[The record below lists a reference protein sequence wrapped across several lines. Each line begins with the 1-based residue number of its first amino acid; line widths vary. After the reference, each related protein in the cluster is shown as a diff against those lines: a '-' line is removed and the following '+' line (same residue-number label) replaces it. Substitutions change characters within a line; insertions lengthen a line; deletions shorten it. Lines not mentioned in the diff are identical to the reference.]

1 MENKDKSK
9 KKKKVVRKK
18 KDITKEIDNEFFL
31 FTFLLA
37 TISILATALKSYT
50 FNLFGCNITF
60 AVFILPCIVFTS
72 NYITKKLGFKYSLK
86 STIISTLIIIAFII
100 LIEDLIGK
108 RLDFIE
114 IGSQAISYFVS
125 LFVNSAIYY
134 YIISNMEIKK
144 EGILVY
150 FSYIF
155 SMIINH
161 IIYMLFT
168 LNMIVTDMFWQV
180 YFISVMIEAVI
191 SIFLVI
197 YDTKIKRGI
206 S

>member
-1 MENKDKSK
+1 MKKEDKSVKRKKSK
-9 KKKKVVRKK
+9 KSKN
-18 KDITKEIDNEFFL
+18 INKEIDNEFFL

-37 TISILATALKSYT
+37 TISILATTLNDYN
-50 FNLFGCNITF
+50 FNIFGCSITF
-60 AVFILPCIVFTS
+60 SVFVLPFIIFIS
-72 NYITKKLGFKYSLK
+72 NYITKKLGFKYSFK
-86 STIISTLIIIAFII
+86 SIIISTLIIIAFII
-100 LIEDLIGK
+100 LIEDLTGK
-108 RLDFIE
+108 QLNFIE
-114 IGSQAISYFVS
+114 IGSSSISYFVS

-144 EGILVY
+144 EGILIY

-161 IIYMLFT
+161 IIYMLFI
-168 LNMIVTDMFWQV
+168 LNMIVTDLFWKI
-180 YFISVMIEAVI
+180 YFISVIIEAVI

-206 S
+206 E